1 MEWPKRART
10 VNWESGVLTLDGEK
24 QFEVPELT
32 MELMERLAGYT
43 LVGFHVKGY
52 PVTDELLAPFAGHK
66 SMANFG
72 VEDGA
77 LTDACF
83 PVFSAMPKLRYLL
96 LDGNAAIHG
105 SGLSALQGCKLD
117 LLTLNRTGLDDAGL
131 EEAVLLTLKKQL
143 EILLPV
149 HKDGTIHLEATAA
162 KCSEYEKQMEV
173 LKDQKQALFERYLLG
188 QIELDTYKSE
198 KAVYDTEIL
207 KVKNAYAAV
216 TAQAKLKREEQAR
229 QSSRQEI
236 AHSIEEADALTS
248 ELTDLLIEKVYVFP
262 DNRIEIVYKVHDL
275 FG

>member
-1 MEWPKRART
+1 MELPKRART
-10 VNWESGVLTLDGEK
+10 ADWESGVLTLDREK

-32 MELMERLAGYT
+32 AEIMERLAGYT

-96 LDGNAAIHG
+96 LDGNAGIHG

-131 EEAVLLTLKKQL
+131 SQAASLPRLSHIQLDHTAVTYAGLLAIAGNNYIQPVVHVQFTKEQL
-143 EILLPV
+143 EHFFQL
-149 HKDGTIHLEATAA
+149 
-162 KCSEYEKQMEV
+162 QW
-173 LKDQKQALFERYLLG
+173 
-188 QIELDTYKSE
+188 E
-198 KAVYDTEIL
+198 KAKKPAQLDERAVAECRKVLSAFFGEMTEW
-207 KVKNAYAAV
+207 
-216 TAQAKLKREEQAR
+216 EQYMSGPGLRMPR
-229 QSSRQEI
+229 Q
-236 AHSIEEADALTS
+236 
-248 ELTDLLIEKVYVFP
+248 FP
-262 DNRIEIVYKVHDL
+262 ACWPSGRSM
-275 FG
+275 

>member
-32 MELMERLAGYT
+32 AEIMEQLAAYT

-66 SMANFG
+66 SMANLG

-83 PVFSAMPKLRYLL
+83 PVFSAIPKLRYLL

-117 LLTLNRTGLDDAGL
+117 LITLNRTGLDDAGL
-131 EEAVLLTLKKQL
+131 L
-143 EILLPV
+143 
-149 HKDGTIHLEATAA
+149 
-162 KCSEYEKQMEV
+162 
-173 LKDQKQALFERYLLG
+173 
-188 QIELDTYKSE
+188 
-198 KAVYDTEIL
+198 
-207 KVKNAYAAV
+207 
-216 TAQAKLKREEQAR
+216 
-229 QSSRQEI
+229 
-236 AHSIEEADALTS
+236 
-248 ELTDLLIEKVYVFP
+248 
-262 DNRIEIVYKVHDL
+262 
-275 FG
+275 